1 MGSAFISLHHS
12 PGETDKCTDHSSSSS
27 IIQIANIG
35 PITYGLVRNCL
46 AKPPSQHISIMLLLL
61 VGCGA
66 SLALVLA
73 WDFTSVIQDKE
84 RSTGLFIS
92 VFFLSLVDCTS
103 SVMFLPYMGV
113 FKQTYLNSYLIGE
126 GMSGF
131 VPSLVALGQGVSGNP
146 DCVNGTQADVS
157 VGARFTTSTF
167 FIILLVIMVLS
178 LTAFLLLHYLPLT
191 RTERSSASPTS
202 STFNNILQDPGT
214 EETEEA
220 EERQSLRSEQQG
232 DIRPLLV
239 VQGLVC
245 CLSNGALPSI
255 QSYSCLPYGNTVYHL
270 AVTT

>member
-1 MGSAFISLHHS
+1 M
-12 PGETDKCTDHSSSSS
+12 
-27 IIQIANIG
+27 
-35 PITYGLVRNCL
+35 
-46 AKPPSQHISIMLLLL
+46 
-61 VGCGA
+61 GCGA
-66 SLALVLA
+66 SLALVLS
-73 WDFTSVIQDKE
+73 WDFTSEIQGKQ

-131 VPSLVALGQGVSGNP
+131 VPSLVALGQGVSGKP
-146 DCVNGTQADVS
+146 DCINGTQADVA
-157 VGARFTTSTF
+157 VTARFSTSTF
-167 FIILLVIMVLS
+167 FIFMSVIMFLS

-191 RTERSSASPTS
+191 RTERSSSSPTS
-202 STFNNILQDPGT
+202 STTFNNILQDPGT
-214 EETEEA
+214 EEAEGEG
-220 EERQSLRSEQQG
+220 EERLSLSSEQEQQSS
-232 DIRPLLV
+232 IMPLLV

>member
-1 MGSAFISLHHS
+1 
-12 PGETDKCTDHSSSSS
+12 
-27 IIQIANIG
+27 
-35 PITYGLVRNCL
+35 
-46 AKPPSQHISIMLLLL
+46 
-61 VGCGA
+61 
-66 SLALVLA
+66 
-73 WDFTSVIQDKE
+73 
-84 RSTGLFIS
+84 
-92 VFFLSLVDCTS
+92 
-103 SVMFLPYMGV
+103 
-113 FKQTYLNSYLIGE
+113 
-126 GMSGF
+126 MSGF

-157 VGARFTTSTF
+157 VEARFTTSTF
-167 FIILLVIMVLS
+167 FLILFVIMVLS

-214 EETEEA
+214 EETEETEEA
-220 EERQSLRSEQQG
+220 EERLSLRSEQQV

>member
-1 MGSAFISLHHS
+1 M
-12 PGETDKCTDHSSSSS
+12 
-27 IIQIANIG
+27 
-35 PITYGLVRNCL
+35 
-46 AKPPSQHISIMLLLL
+46 MLLV

-73 WDFTSVIQDKE
+73 WDFTSFIQGKQ

-131 VPSLVALGQGVSGNP
+131 VPSLIALGQGVSGNP
-146 DCVNGTQADVS
+146 DCVNGTQADVAMQ
-157 VGARFTTSTF
+157 ARFSTSTF
-167 FIILLVIMVLS
+167 FISMLVIMVLS
-178 LTAFLLLHYLPLT
+178 LTAFMLLHYLPLT

-202 STFNNILQDPGT
+202 STFNNILQDPGAEET
-214 EETEEA
+214 EETEEKL
-220 EERQSLRSEQQG
+220 SLASEQQS

-239 VQGLVC
+239 VQCLVC

-255 QSYSCLPYGNTVYHL
+255 QSYSCLPYGNTVYHF

>member
-1 MGSAFISLHHS
+1 
-12 PGETDKCTDHSSSSS
+12 
-27 IIQIANIG
+27 
-35 PITYGLVRNCL
+35 
-46 AKPPSQHISIMLLLL
+46 MLLLV
-61 VGCGA
+61 VGCAA

-73 WDFTSVIQDKE
+73 WDFTSVIQGKE

-146 DCVNGTQADVS
+146 DCVNGTQADMAMQ
-157 VGARFTTSTF
+157 ARFSTSTF
-167 FIILLVIMVLS
+167 FIFMLVIMVLS
-178 LTAFLLLHYLPLT
+178 LTAFLLLHYLPLS
-191 RTERSSASPTS
+191 RTERSSSSPTS
-202 STFNNILQDPGT
+202 STTFNNILQEPG
-214 EETEEA
+214 TEEA
-220 EERQSLRSEQQG
+220 EEGEESEERLSLSSEPEG
-232 DIRPLLV
+232 NILPLLV
-239 VQGLVC
+239 VQCLVC

-255 QSYSCLPYGNTVYHL
+255 QSYSCLPYGNTVYHF

>member
-1 MGSAFISLHHS
+1 
-12 PGETDKCTDHSSSSS
+12 
-27 IIQIANIG
+27 
-35 PITYGLVRNCL
+35 
-46 AKPPSQHISIMLLLL
+46 MLLLV

-73 WDFTSVIQDKE
+73 WDFTSVMQGKE

-146 DCVNGTQADVS
+146 DCVNGTQANMT
-157 VGARFTTSTF
+157 GQARFSTSTF
-167 FIILLVIMVLS
+167 FIFMLVIMVLS
-178 LTAFLLLHYLPLT
+178 LTAFLLLHYLPLS
-191 RTERSSASPTS
+191 RTERSNSSPTS
-202 STFNNILQDPGT
+202 STTFNNILQDPGP
-214 EETEEA
+214 EEA
-220 EERQSLRSEQQG
+220 EEGEESLSSEPEG
-232 DIRPLLV
+232 NILPLLV
-239 VQGLVC
+239 VQCLVC

-255 QSYSCLPYGNTVYHL
+255 QSYSCLPYGNTVYHF